1 MDAEIERIRSSVPL
15 LQQAFEEHLDNVWKY
30 CHAPKTTPGK
40 WDGAGMIEHH
50 PMWSPIVPEVE
61 RVRAHLAELAKL
73 PPLPA
78 RRAQGYRVAKSL
90 CRRIEN
96 LVFSNYRDLPL
107 PPSPEWM
114 SSPKKAVYEYVIY
127 LKNLTEF
134 EGGKSKGFVTEE
146 KVVGEEVD
154 KITAA
159 ACEHVPEAGETVRAS
174 AEFVRVL
181 LRTPPGTDPQAVT
194 AARAGL
200 QREMWLLHDRLRRR
214 VFA

>member
-1 MDAEIERIRSSVPL
+1 MSRPFVLADLKPKVPERTRLPKKADAPVDPHSLLPRPPGSRKQETPEIIAKSLVKLAVWGWKRYQDPPVRAEEARLNEGVDAETERIRSSVPL

-50 PMWSPIVPEVE
+50 PMWSPIVP
-61 RVRAHLAELAKL
+61 
-73 PPLPA
+73 
-78 RRAQGYRVAKSL
+78 
-90 CRRIEN
+90 
-96 LVFSNYRDLPL
+96 
-107 PPSPEWM
+107 
-114 SSPKKAVYEYVIY
+114 
-127 LKNLTEF
+127 
-134 EGGKSKGFVTEE
+134 EE